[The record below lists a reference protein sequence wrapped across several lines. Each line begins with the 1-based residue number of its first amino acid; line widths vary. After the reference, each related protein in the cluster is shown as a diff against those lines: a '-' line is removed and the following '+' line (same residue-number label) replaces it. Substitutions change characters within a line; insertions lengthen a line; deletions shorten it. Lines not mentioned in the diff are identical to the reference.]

1 MDIGQAQETVR
12 KQGKELFGICPYVT
26 TQTVLQGK
34 WAIIILYQLSGGPLR
49 FNELMRRIEIAQGTL
64 SNQLKYLEKE
74 GMISRH
80 VSTEGTLRV
89 EYELTPIGRRF
100 KRVLD
105 AIEEWGDE
113 YIDYLRDAR
122 GEDRAPALRG

>member
-1 MDIGQAQETVR
+1 
-12 KQGKELFGICPYVT
+12 
-26 TQTVLQGK
+26 
-34 WAIIILYQLSGGPLR
+34 
-49 FNELMRRIEIAQGTL
+49 
-64 SNQLKYLEKE
+64 
-74 GMISRH
+74 MISRH

-113 YIDYLRDAR
+113 YIDYLKESR
-122 GEDRAPALRG
+122 GEDRASAPRG